1 MQPRAGRGIGLG
13 RRGGEVVSLTPRI
26 SKFRILLPPLFD
38 VSMAAPRLAVSA
50 HGRRMTR
57 DLWHH
62 RHGVSGGTCRVA
74 VWGWRRGICRW
85 NGHGMRV
92 VMVISQVVTRAKGKD
107 AARQTARQ
115 E

>member
-1 MQPRAGRGIGLG
+1 
-13 RRGGEVVSLTPRI
+13 
-26 SKFRILLPPLFD
+26 
-38 VSMAAPRLAVSA
+38 
-50 HGRRMTR
+50 MTR

-92 VMVISQVVTRAKGKD
+92 VMVISQVVTTDEGKRAKRRGQAD
-107 AARQTARQ
+107 SER